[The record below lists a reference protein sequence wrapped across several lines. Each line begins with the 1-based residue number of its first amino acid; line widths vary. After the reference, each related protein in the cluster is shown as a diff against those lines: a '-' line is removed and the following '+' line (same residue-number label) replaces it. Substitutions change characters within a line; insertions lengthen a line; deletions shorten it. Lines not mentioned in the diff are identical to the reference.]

1 MYLLEHSNLFYWY
14 SPITLQLGDDN
25 NDNDDNGNCTTGDD
39 KDDNEDD
46 GAMRD
51 NDNVDNDD
59 GNGLT
64 GNNGN
69 NNNGDGVM
77 NDDVD
82 DYLVASHQF
91 DMSHPYC
98 Y

>member
-1 MYLLEHSNLFYWY
+1 MS
-14 SPITLQLGDDN
+14 
-25 NDNDDNGNCTTGDD
+25 
-39 KDDNEDD
+39 
-46 GAMRD
+46 D
-51 NDNVDNDD
+51 NDNVDGND

-64 GNNGN
+64 GNDDD
-69 NNNGDGVM
+69 NNNGDGAM

-82 DYLVASHQF
+82 DYLGASHQF